1 MSGRT
6 YIQDVA
12 VDQIRE
18 QVEGA
23 ATCHVVSTT
32 RWQAS
37 WGGVGKRELEQ
48 SCSDL
53 KIQVLLNTET

>member
-1 MSGRT
+1 MH
-6 YIQDVA
+6 IQDAA

-32 RWQAS
+32 GWQAS

-53 KIQVLLNTET
+53 KMQVLLSTET